1 MPNAKPNEIDIAGL
15 RELEAK
21 ATKGPWDAFMVDGNV
36 CYTSISAHGLTI
48 LRVETEPGWPEC
60 ERSFAGFSE
69 IDDASFIAALRN
81 SALDLL
87 ALAEIG
93 QAAVD
98 ELEKEYGYDML
109 GSNQAMILR
118 KQLSRSYLARK
129 YG

>member
-93 QAAVD
+93 QAAEAVREFLKGD
-98 ELEKEYGYDML
+98 PKFDRLVELID
-109 GSNQAMILR
+109 
-118 KQLSRSYLARK
+118 LARK
-129 YG
+129 DG